1 MALYR
6 VAGPALLRAAARPAG
21 AGPGWWPDLADTGPH
36 ATANWRA
43 WLQHVWS
50 DAPFAA
56 AVEVAAGPQLAA
68 RVREVVFNFDHVPR
82 RRLCRLT
89 ASVMQYALRQQR
101 ATPFGLFAG
110 VTAVPFGE
118 SAAPPRWGAGQAV
131 ARPDARWLAG
141 VVRELEEAVGDL
153 LPVTANQLRVLRGCR
168 VVLPVTRNL
177 QDGEPAEVSVRA
189 TAPVLAVLK
198 AADGPVSMTLG
209 ELADRFPA
217 APADKVRAMLGEL
230 VRQGFL
236 ISILRLPTTATDPL
250 GHLLAIARTTGLD
263 QVPAAEATWNTLR
276 TVRGQLTRHNEL
288 DDPTEQRTLRT
299 RLTRELTR
307 QPRGVPDG
315 PSPLMVDLHLDAGPA
330 ALPRRVASLVAGAA
344 EVLTQLSPFPNGH
357 PAWVDYHR
365 RFAERFGPGAVVPV
379 LELVNPDTGMGFP
392 ARYRD
397 SVLPDVP
404 PQFGRRD
411 AGLLALAQ
419 KAAVECL
426 DEIDLD
432 GPLLERLAPDP
443 VPEGAVQPHA
453 ELTVRLSAYGV
464 GPFTYGA
471 AQFTPVVQAVPRG
484 AGTTAG
490 RFLYL
495 LEPERRRELEAAIAA
510 APPLRADALVVQV
523 STPPLYARAENV
535 SRAPALLPLLSLGE
549 YPQIG
554 AVLRLEELG
563 VCADE
568 QRMWLVRL
576 ADRRPVEVRVLN
588 AVDFRANTDPLVRFL
603 CEITHAHTPWLT
615 AFNWGAAGRLPYL
628 PRVRHGEVVLSA
640 ARWHLPAADLP
651 GKDAEWEQWRA
662 AAGEWIDRYNVR
674 AAVYLS
680 QQDLR
685 LPLDLRLPE
694 HLVLLREH
702 LLREPTAVLIEAPR
716 ADDNRWCGRAHEI
729 TVQLHSTRPPLPA
742 TRPRP
747 GRPATVRSGH
757 LPGASGWLSA
767 RLFGNPR
774 RTDELL
780 SRVPGLAAGWVVP
793 PQWWFLRHT
802 DPEPHVRLRIPV
814 SAVAAWSLA
823 AERIGRWAEQMREEG
838 LLTRMELDTYLPES
852 GRYGRGAALRAAEE
866 FFALDSRAAL
876 AQLAYQRAT
885 STDPAT
891 LTAASMLD
899 LATALLGPEA
909 GYAWLLERVPRH
921 SDIALPHSAP
931 RLAAE
936 LADRP
941 NRLALTGEGRALAS
955 EWEVRGRQLARYR
968 TALGRDGELEP
979 ADVLSSLLHLH
990 HARAV
995 GLDPLSE
1002 RTCHRLAR
1010 AAALIRTAQA
1020 RTDPA
1025 REGQP
1030 A

>member
-1 MALYR
+1 MYEA
-6 VAGPALLRAAARPAG
+6 VGPALLRAAARPAG
-21 AGPGWWPDLADTGPH
+21 SGPSWWPDLADTGPH
-36 ATANWRA
+36 ATAYWRA
-43 WLQHVWS
+43 WLQHVWA
-50 DAPFAA
+50 DADFAA

-82 RRLCRLT
+82 RRLRRLT
-89 ASVMQYALRQQR
+89 DSVMQYALRQQR

-110 VTAVPFGE
+110 VTAVPFGQI
-118 SAAPPRWGAGQAV
+118 AVAPRWGTSRAV
-131 ARPDARWLAG
+131 ARPDVRWLASI
-141 VVRELEEAVGDL
+141 VRELEEAVGNL
-153 LPVTANQLRVLRGCR
+153 LPVTANQLRVRRGGR
-168 VVLPVTRNL
+168 VVLPVTRNP

-189 TAPVLAVLK
+189 TGPVLAVLE
-198 AADGPVSMTLG
+198 AADGPVSVTLG

-217 APADKVRAMLGEL
+217 APADKIRAMLAEL

-236 ISILRLPTTATDPL
+236 ISVLRLPTTATDPL
-250 GHLLAIARTTGLD
+250 GHLLAVAHTTGLD
-263 QVPAAEATWNTLR
+263 QVPAAASSLDELR
-276 TVRGQLTRHNEL
+276 TVREQLARHNEST
-288 DDPTEQRTLRT
+288 DPVEQRTLRT
-299 RLTRELTR
+299 RLGR
-307 QPRGVPDG
+307 QQAGRVGEVP
-315 PSPLMVDLHLDAGPA
+315 SLMVDLRLDAGPA
-330 ALPRRVASLVAGAA
+330 VLPRRVASLMAGAA
-344 EVLTQLSPFPNGH
+344 EVLTRLSPFPDGH
-357 PAWVDYHR
+357 PAWVDYHG
-365 RFAERFGPGAVVPV
+365 RFLERFGPGAVVPV
-379 LELVNPDTGMGFP
+379 VELVNPDTGLGFP

-397 SVLPDVP
+397 SLLEDVP
-404 PQFGRRD
+404 PRFRRRD
-411 AGLLALAQ
+411 GHLLALAQ

-443 VPEGAVQPHA
+443 VPDEDVVQPHA
-453 ELTVRLSAYGV
+453 ELTVRLSADGAV
-464 GPFTYGA
+464 PFA
-471 AQFTPVVQAVPRG
+471 PVVQAVPRG

-495 LEPERRRELEAAIAA
+495 LEPERRRELEAAIAT
-510 APPLRADALVVQV
+510 APPLRTDALVVQV
-523 STPPLYARAENV
+523 SAPPLYARTENV
-535 SRAPALLPLLSLGE
+535 ARAPALLPVLTLGE

-554 AVLRLEELG
+554 SGVLRLEDLG
-563 VCADE
+563 VCADGR
-568 QRMWLVRL
+568 RMWLVRL

-588 AVDFRANTDPLVRFL
+588 AVNFRSHVDPLVRFL

-628 PRVRHGEVVLSA
+628 PRVRYGEVVLSA

-651 GKDAEWEQWRA
+651 GKDAEWEDWRL
-662 AAGEWIDRYNVR
+662 AAGEWIARYNVR

-680 QQDLR
+680 QRDLR

-702 LLREPTAVLIEAPR
+702 LLREQTAILIEAPR
-716 ADDNRWCGRAHEI
+716 AGDNRWCGRAHEI

-747 GRPATVRSGH
+747 GRLATVRSGH

-774 RTDELL
+774 RAGELL
-780 SRVPGLAAGWVVP
+780 SRVPGLADSWVVP

-802 DPEPHVRLRIPV
+802 DPEPHVRLRLPV

-838 LLTRMELDTYLPES
+838 LLTRMEIDTYLPES

-866 FFALDSRAAL
+866 FFALDSRAVL

-891 LTAASMLD
+891 VTAASMLD

-909 GYAWLLERVPRH
+909 GHAWLLERVPRR
-921 SDIALPHSAP
+921 SDIALPRTAP
-931 RLAAE
+931 RMVAE
-936 LADRP
+936 FANWNDQLELTEEGRL
-941 NRLALTGEGRALAS
+941 LALA
-955 EWEVRGRQLARYR
+955 WEVRAKKLADYR
-968 TALGRDGELEP
+968 RALGRDEELEP
-979 ADVLSSLLHLH
+979 ADVLGSLLHLH

-995 GLDPLSE
+995 GLDAASE
-1002 RTCHRLAR
+1002 RICHRLAR
-1010 AAALIRTAQA
+1010 AAALTRTARAQ
-1020 RTDPA
+1020 
-1025 REGQP
+1025 EGQP

>member
-1 MALYR
+1 MYA
-6 VAGPALLRAAARPAG
+6 VAGPALLRAAARPAA
-21 AGPGWWPDLADTGPH
+21 AGPSWWPDLADTGPH

-50 DAPFAA
+50 DADFAA
-56 AVEVAAGPQLAA
+56 AVEVGAGPQLAA

-82 RRLCRLT
+82 RRLRRLT

-101 ATPFGLFAG
+101 PTPFGLFAG

-118 SAAPPRWGAGQAV
+118 VAAAPRWGASRVV
-131 ARPDARWLAG
+131 ARPDARWLAS

-153 LPVTANQLRVLRGCR
+153 LPVTANQLRVRRGER
-168 VVLPVTRNL
+168 VVLPVTRNP
-177 QDGEPAEVSVRA
+177 QDSEPAEVSVRA
-189 TAPVLAVLK
+189 TGPVLAVLE
-198 AADGPVSMTLG
+198 AADGPVSVTLG

-217 APADKVRAMLGEL
+217 APADKVRAMLSEL

-236 ISILRLPTTATDPL
+236 ISILRLPTTVTDPL
-250 GHLLAIARTTGLD
+250 GHLLAIAHTTGLD
-263 QVPAAEATWNTLR
+263 QIPAAEATWNTLR
-276 TVRGQLTRHNEL
+276 TVREQLARHNEL
-288 DDPTEQRTLRT
+288 DDPTKQQTLRT
-299 RLTRELTR
+299 RLTRQLTR
-307 QPRGVPDG
+307 QPGWVPG
-315 PSPLMVDLHLDAGPA
+315 GSTPLMVDLRLDAGPA
-330 ALPRRVASLVAGAA
+330 VLPERVASLVAGAA
-344 EVLTQLSPFPNGH
+344 EVLTRLSPFPDGH
-357 PAWVDYHR
+357 PVWVDYHR

-411 AGLLALAQ
+411 AQLLALAQ
-419 KAAVECL
+419 MATVERL
-426 DEIDLD
+426 DQVDLN

-443 VPEGAVQPHA
+443 VPDGAVQPHA

-471 AQFTPVVQAVPRG
+471 AQFAPVVQAVPRG

-495 LEPERRRELEAAIAA
+495 LEPERRRELEAAITA

-523 STPPLYARAENV
+523 SAPPLYARAENV
-535 SRAPALLPLLSLGE
+535 SRAPALLPLLALGE

-554 AVLRLEELG
+554 EGLLRLEELG

-568 QRMWLVRL
+568 RRMWLVRFS
-576 ADRRPVEVRVLN
+576 DRRPVEVRVLN

-615 AFNWGAAGRLPYL
+615 AFNWGAAGQLPYL
-628 PRVRHGEVVLSA
+628 PRVRYGEVVLSP

-651 GKDAEWEQWRA
+651 GKDADWEEWRA
-662 AAGEWIDRYNVR
+662 AAGEWIARYNVP
-674 AAVYLS
+674 ATVYLS

-685 LPLDLRLPE
+685 LPLDLRVPE
-694 HLVLLREH
+694 HLVLLRDH
-702 LLREPTAVLIEAPR
+702 LLREPTAILIEAPR
-716 ADDNRWCGRAHEI
+716 AVDNQWCGRAHEV
-729 TVQLHSTRPPLPA
+729 TVQLHSTRTPLPA
-742 TRPRP
+742 ARPRP
-747 GRPATVRSGH
+747 GRPVTVRSGH

-774 RTDELL
+774 RADELL
-780 SRVPGLAAGWVVP
+780 ARVPGLAAGWVVP

-823 AERIGRWAEQMREEG
+823 SERIGRWAEQMREEG

-866 FFALDSRAAL
+866 FFSLDSRTVL

-891 LTAASMLD
+891 MTAASMLD
-899 LATALLGPEA
+899 LATALLGREA
-909 GYAWLLERVPRH
+909 GHAWLLERVPRH
-921 SDIALPHSAP
+921 SKIALPRSAS

-941 NRLALTGEGRALAS
+941 DQLELTAEGRLLSLEWRVRAKKLADYRRALC
-955 EWEVRGRQLARYR
+955 
-968 TALGRDGELEP
+968 RDGELEP
-979 ADVLSSLLHLH
+979 ADVLGSLLHLH

-995 GLDPLSE
+995 GLNPASE

-1010 AAALIRTAQA
+1010 AAALTLTARTARA
-1020 RTDPA
+1020 E
-1025 REGQP
+1025 EGQP

>member
-1 MALYR
+1 MYA

-50 DAPFAA
+50 DAVFAA
-56 AVEVAAGPQLAA
+56 TVEVAAGPQLAA
-68 RVREVVFNFDHVPR
+68 RVREVVFHFDHLPR
-82 RRLCRLT
+82 RRLRRLT

-118 SAAPPRWGAGQAV
+118 FPSAPRWGAARAV
-131 ARPDARWLAG
+131 ARPDARWLAS

-153 LPVTANQLRVLRGCR
+153 LPVTANQLRVRRGER
-168 VVLPVTRNL
+168 VVLPVIRNP
-177 QDGEPAEVSVRA
+177 QGGKPAEVSVRA
-189 TAPVLAVLK
+189 TGPVLAVLK
-198 AADGPVSMTLG
+198 AADGAVSVTLG
-209 ELADRFPA
+209 ELANRFPA
-217 APADKVRAMLGEL
+217 APADKARAMLGEL

-250 GHLLAIARTTGLD
+250 GHLLAIAHTTGLD
-263 QVPAAEATWNTLR
+263 QIPAAEAAWNTLR
-276 TVRGQLTRHNEL
+276 TVREQLARHNEL
-288 DDPTEQRTLRT
+288 DDPTAQRTLRS
-299 RLTRELTR
+299 RLTRQLTR
-307 QPRGVPDG
+307 QQGGVPDV
-315 PSPLMVDLHLDAGPA
+315 PSPLMVDLRLDAGPA
-330 ALPRRVASLVAGAA
+330 ALPRRVASLLAGAA
-344 EVLTQLSPFPNGH
+344 EVLTRLSPFPDGH

-392 ARYRD
+392 ARYQD

-411 AGLLALAQ
+411 AQLLALAQ

-426 DEIDLD
+426 DEVDLD
-432 GPLLERLAPDP
+432 GPLLERLAPAL
-443 VPEGAVQPHA
+443 EGAVQPHA
-453 ELTVRLSAYGV
+453 ELTLRLSAYGV

-471 AQFTPVVQAVPRG
+471 VPFTLVVQAVPRA

-495 LEPERRRELEAAIAA
+495 LEPERRRELEAVIAA

-523 STPPLYARAENV
+523 SAPPLYARAENV
-535 SRAPALLPLLSLGE
+535 VRAPALLPVLTLGE
-549 YPQIG
+549 YPQVGSG
-554 AVLRLEELG
+554 ALRLEDLG

-568 QRMWLVRL
+568 RRMWLVRV

-615 AFNWGAAGRLPYL
+615 AFNWGAAGQLPYL
-628 PRVRHGEVVLSA
+628 PRVRYGEVVLSA

-651 GKDAEWEQWRA
+651 GKDAPWEDWQVA
-662 AAGEWIDRYNVR
+662 VGEWIARYNVP

-702 LLREPTAVLIEAPR
+702 LLREPTAILIEAPGPGE
-716 ADDNRWCGRAHEI
+716 NSWCGGRAHEI
-729 TVQLHSTRPPLPA
+729 TVQLHSTQAPLPA
-742 TRPRP
+742 AHPRP
-747 GRPATVRSGH
+747 GRPVTVRSGH

-774 RTDELL
+774 RADELL
-780 SRVPGLAAGWVVP
+780 SRVPELIGRWMVP
-793 PQWWFLRHT
+793 PQWWFIRHT
-802 DPEPHVRLRIPV
+802 DPEPHLRLRIPV
-814 SAVAAWSLA
+814 SAIAAWSLA
-823 AERIGRWAEQMREEG
+823 AERIGTWAAQMREEG

-852 GRYGRGAALRAAEE
+852 GRYGRGAALRAAEA
-866 FFALDSRAAL
+866 FFAADSRAAL

-891 LTAASMLD
+891 VTTASMLD

-909 GYAWLLERVPRH
+909 GHAWLLERVPRH
-921 SDIALPHSAP
+921 SEMPLPRTAS
-931 RLAAE
+931 RLAVE
-936 LADRP
+936 LVSEP
-941 NRLALTGEGRALAS
+941 EKLALAEGGRALAWAWS
-955 EWEVRGRQLARYR
+955 VRADALEHYR
-968 TALGRDGELEP
+968 KALGRDGELEP
-979 ADVLSSLLHLH
+979 ADVLGSLLHLH
-990 HARAV
+990 HARVV
-995 GLDPLSE
+995 GLDPVSE
-1002 RTCHRLAR
+1002 RVCHRLAR
-1010 AAALIRTAQA
+1010 AAALTITARTARA
-1020 RTDPA
+1020 E
-1025 REGQP
+1025 EGQP

>member
-6 VAGPALLRAAARPAG
+6 AAGPALLRAAARPAG
-21 AGPGWWPDLADTGPH
+21 TEPSWWPDLADTGPH

-43 WLQHVWS
+43 WLQHVWT

-68 RVREVVFNFDHVPR
+68 RMREVVFNFDHVPR
-82 RRLCRLT
+82 RRLRRLT

-101 ATPFGLFAG
+101 PTPFGLFAG

-118 SAAPPRWGAGQAV
+118 SAAAPRWGASRAV
-131 ARPDARWLAG
+131 ARPDARWLSG
-141 VVRELEEAVGDL
+141 VVRDLEEAAGDL
-153 LPVTANQLRVLRGCR
+153 LPVTANQLRVRRGER
-168 VVLPVTRNL
+168 VVLPVVRNP

-189 TAPVLAVLK
+189 TPAVLAVLE
-198 AADGPVSMTLG
+198 AADGPLSVTLG

-250 GHLLAIARTTGLD
+250 GHLLAIAHTTGLD
-263 QVPAAEATWNTLR
+263 QIPAAEAVWNTLR
-276 TVRGQLTRHNEL
+276 TVREQLARHNEL
-288 DDPTEQRTLRT
+288 DDPAAQRTLRT
-299 RLTRELTR
+299 RLTRP
-307 QPRGVPDG
+307 QGGVPDR
-315 PSPLMVDLHLDAGPA
+315 STPLMVDLHLDAGHA
-330 ALPRRVASLVAGAA
+330 VLPRRVASLVTGAA
-344 EVLTQLSPFPNGH
+344 EVLTRLSPFPGGH
-357 PAWVDYHR
+357 PVWVDYHR

-379 LELVNPDTGMGFP
+379 VELVNPDTGLGFP

-397 SVLPDVP
+397 SLLPDVP

-411 AGLLALAQ
+411 ARLMGLAQ

-426 DEIDLD
+426 DEVDLD

-453 ELTVRLSAYGV
+453 ELMVRLV
-464 GPFTYGA
+464 VDGA
-471 AQFTPVVQAVPRG
+471 VAFTPVVQAVPRG

-523 STPPLYARAENV
+523 SAPPLYARAENV
-535 SRAPALLPLLSLGE
+535 SRAPALLPVLSLGE

-554 AVLRLEELG
+554 SVLRLEELG

-568 QRMWLVRL
+568 RRMWLVRL
-576 ADRRPVEVRVLN
+576 TDRRPVEVRVLN
-588 AVDFRANTDPLVRFL
+588 AVDFRVHTDPLVRFL

-615 AFNWGAAGRLPYL
+615 AFNWGAAGQLSYL

-651 GKDAEWEQWRA
+651 GKDAEWEEWRA
-662 AAGEWIDRYNVR
+662 AAGEWIARYNVR
-674 AAVYLS
+674 ASVYLS

-702 LLREPTAVLIEAPR
+702 LLREPTAILIEAPR
-716 ADDNRWCGRAHEI
+716 ADDNRWCSRAHEV
-729 TVQLHSTRPPLPA
+729 TVQLHSTRTPLPA

-747 GRPATVRSGH
+747 GRPVTVRSGH

-774 RTDELL
+774 RADELL
-780 SRVPGLAAGWVVP
+780 SRVPGLADGWVVP

-823 AERIGRWAEQMREEG
+823 SERIGKWAQQMRAEG
-838 LLTRMELDTYLPES
+838 LLTRMEIDTYLPEA
-852 GRYGRGAALRAAEE
+852 GRYGRGAALRVAEE
-866 FFALDSRAAL
+866 FFSLDSRAVL
-876 AQLAYQRAT
+876 AQLAYQHTT
-885 STDPAT
+885 STDPAAV
-891 LTAASMLD
+891 TAASMLD
-899 LATALLGPEA
+899 LATGLLGREA
-909 GYAWLLERVPRH
+909 GHAWLLERVPRH
-921 SDIALPHSAP
+921 NEIALPRSAP

-941 NRLALTGEGRALAS
+941 DRPDRLELTEEGRALTA
-955 EWEVRGRQLARYR
+955 EWGVRAKKLADYR
-968 TALGRDGELEP
+968 KALSRDGELEP
-979 ADVLSSLLHLH
+979 ADVLGSLLHLH

-995 GLDPLSE
+995 GLDPASE
-1002 RTCHRLAR
+1002 RICHRLAR
-1010 AAALIRTAQA
+1010 AAALTRTARAQ
-1020 RTDPA
+1020 
-1025 REGQP
+1025 EGQP

>member
-1 MALYR
+1 MYA
-6 VAGPALLRAAARPAG
+6 VAGPVLLRAAARPAM
-21 AGPGWWPDLADTGPH
+21 AGPSWWPDLADTGPH
-36 ATANWRA
+36 AAANWRA

-50 DAPFAA
+50 DADFAA
-56 AVEVAAGPQLAA
+56 AVEVGAGPQLAA
-68 RVREVVFNFDHVPR
+68 RVREVVFNFEHHVPR
-82 RRLCRLT
+82 RRLRRLT

-101 ATPFGLFAG
+101 PTPFGLFAG

-118 SAAPPRWGAGQAV
+118 FPAAPHWGASRAV
-131 ARPDARWLAG
+131 ARPDGRWLAG
-141 VVRELEEAVGDL
+141 VVRELEEAAGDL
-153 LPVTANQLRVLRGCR
+153 LPVTANQLRVRRGER
-168 VVLPVTRNL
+168 VVLPVTQNP
-177 QDGEPAEVSVRA
+177 QGGEPAEVSVRA
-189 TAPVLAVLK
+189 TLPVLAVLE
-198 AADGPVSMTLG
+198 AADGPVSVTLG

-217 APADKVRAMLGEL
+217 APAATVRAMLGEL

-236 ISILRLPTTATDPL
+236 ISILRVPTTATDPL

-263 QVPAAEATWNTLR
+263 QVPAAEAAWSTLR
-276 TVRGQLTRHNEL
+276 TVREQLIRHNEL
-288 DDPTEQRTLRT
+288 DDPTAQQTLRT
-299 RLTRELTR
+299 RLTRQLTR
-307 QPRGVPDG
+307 PPGGVPDG
-315 PSPLMVDLHLDAGPA
+315 STPLMVDLRLDAGPA
-330 ALPRRVASLVAGAA
+330 ALPERVASLVAGAA
-344 EVLTQLSPFPNGH
+344 EVLTRLSPFPDGH
-357 PAWVDYHR
+357 PVWVDYHR

-379 LELVNPDTGMGFP
+379 AELVNPDTGMGFP

-411 AGLLALAQ
+411 TQLLALAQ
-419 KAAVECL
+419 RAAVERL
-426 DEIDLD
+426 DQVDLH

-443 VPEGAVQPHA
+443 VPEGAVQPHT

-471 AQFTPVVQAVPRG
+471 AQFAPVVQAVPRG

-495 LEPERRRELEAAIAA
+495 LEPGQRRELEAAIAA

-523 STPPLYARAENV
+523 SAPPLYARAENV
-535 SRAPALLPLLSLGE
+535 ARAPALLPLLSLGE

-554 AVLRLEELG
+554 SVLRLEELG

-568 QRMWLVRL
+568 RRMWLVRL

-588 AVDFRANTDPLVRFL
+588 AVDFRVHTDPLVRFL
-603 CEITHAHTPWLT
+603 CEITYAHTPWLT
-615 AFNWGAAGRLPYL
+615 TFNWGAAGQLPYL
-628 PRVRHGEVVLSA
+628 PRVRYGEVVLSP

-651 GKDAEWEQWRA
+651 GKDADWEEWRA
-662 AAGEWIDRYNVR
+662 AAGEWIARYNVP
-674 AAVYLS
+674 ATVYLS

-685 LPLDLRLPE
+685 LPLDLHLPE

-702 LLREPTAVLIEAPR
+702 LLREPTAILIEAPQ
-716 ADDNRWCGRAHEI
+716 AGDNQWCGRAHEV
-729 TVQLHSTRPPLPA
+729 TVQLHSTRTPLPA
-742 TRPRP
+742 ARPRP
-747 GRPATVRSGH
+747 GRPVTVRSGH

-774 RTDELL
+774 RADELL
-780 SRVPGLAAGWVVP
+780 ARVPGLAAGWVVP
-793 PQWWFLRHT
+793 PQWWFLRHA

-823 AERIGRWAEQMREEG
+823 SERIGRWAEQMREEG
-838 LLTRMELDTYLPES
+838 LLTRMEIDTYLPES
-852 GRYGRGAALRAAEE
+852 GRYGRGAALRVAEE
-866 FFALDSRAAL
+866 FFSLDSRAVL

-891 LTAASMLD
+891 VTAASMLD
-899 LATALLGPEA
+899 LATGLLGPEA
-909 GYAWLLERVPRH
+909 GHAWLLERVPRH
-921 SDIALPHSAP
+921 SGIALPRAAS

-936 LADRP
+936 LADQP
-941 NRLALTGEGRALAS
+941 DRLALTEEGRLLALV
-955 EWEVRGRQLARYR
+955 WGVRAKKLADYR
-968 TALGRDGELEP
+968 RALGRDGELEP
-979 ADVLSSLLHLH
+979 VDVLGSLLHLH

-995 GLDPLSE
+995 GLNPASE

-1010 AAALIRTAQA
+1010 AAALTLTARTARA
-1020 RTDPA
+1020 E
-1025 REGQP
+1025 EGQP

>member
-1 MALYR
+1 MYA

-36 ATANWRA
+36 ATGNWRA

-50 DAPFAA
+50 DAVFAA

-82 RRLCRLT
+82 RRLRRLT

-110 VTAVPFGE
+110 VTAVPFGDFPD
-118 SAAPPRWGAGQAV
+118 APRWGTSRAV
-131 ARPDARWLAG
+131 ARPEARWLSS
-141 VVRELEEAVGDL
+141 VVRELEEVVGDL
-153 LPVTANQLRVLRGCR
+153 LPVTANQLRVRRGGR
-168 VVLPVTRNL
+168 VVLPVTRNP

-189 TAPVLAVLK
+189 TGPVLAVLE
-198 AADGPVSMTLG
+198 AADGPMSVTLG
-209 ELADRFPA
+209 ELADLFAA
-217 APADKVRAMLGEL
+217 APPDTVHAMLGEL

-250 GHLLAIARTTGLD
+250 GHLLAIAHTTGLD
-263 QVPAAEATWNTLR
+263 QIPAADASWNTLR
-276 TVRGQLTRHNEL
+276 TVREQLTRHNEL
-288 DDPTEQRTLRT
+288 DDPTAQRTLRS
-299 RLTRELTR
+299 RLTRQLTR
-307 QPRGVPDG
+307 QQGRAPDG
-315 PSPLMVDLHLDAGPA
+315 PSPLMVDLRLDAGPA
-330 ALPRRVASLVAGAA
+330 VLPRRVASLVAGAA
-344 EVLTQLSPFPNGH
+344 EVLTRLSPFPDGH
-357 PAWVDYHR
+357 PAWVDYHG
-365 RFAERFGPGAVVPV
+365 RFAERFGPGAVVPLV
-379 LELVNPDTGMGFP
+379 ELVNPDTGMGFP

-397 SVLPDVP
+397 AVLPDVP

-411 AGLLALAQ
+411 AQLMALAQ

-426 DEIDLD
+426 DEVNLD
-432 GPLLERLAPDP
+432 GPLLEGLAP
-443 VPEGAVQPHA
+443 VLEGAVQPHA
-453 ELTVRLSAYGV
+453 EMTVRLAAD
-464 GPFTYGA
+464 GA
-471 AQFTPVVQAVPRG
+471 VAFTPVVQAVPRA

-495 LEPERRRELEAAIAA
+495 LEPERRRELEAAIAV

-523 STPPLYARAENV
+523 SAPPLYARAENV
-535 SRAPALLPLLSLGE
+535 SRAPALLPVLTLGE

-554 AVLRLEELG
+554 SVLRLEELG

-568 QRMWLVRL
+568 RRMWLVRL
-576 ADRRPVEVRVLN
+576 ADRRPVEVRALN

-615 AFNWGAAGRLPYL
+615 AFNWGAAGQLPYL
-628 PRVRHGEVVLSA
+628 PRVRYGEVVLSA

-662 AAGEWIDRYNVR
+662 AAGEWIARYNVR

-680 QQDLR
+680 QNDLR
-685 LPLDLRLPE
+685 LPLDVRLPE

-702 LLREPTAVLIEAPR
+702 LLREPTAILIEAPR

-729 TVQLHSTRPPLPA
+729 TVQLHTTCTPLPA

-747 GRPATVRSGH
+747 GSPATVRSGH

-774 RTDELL
+774 RADELL
-780 SRVPGLAAGWVVP
+780 ARVPGLAAGWAVP

-802 DPEPHVRLRIPV
+802 DPEPHLRLRIPV

-823 AERIGRWAEQMREEG
+823 SERIGRWAEQMREEG

-876 AQLAYQRAT
+876 AQIAYQRAT

-891 LTAASMLD
+891 VTAASMLD
-899 LATALLGPEA
+899 LATGLLGPEA
-909 GYAWLLERVPRH
+909 GHAWLLERVPRR
-921 SDIALPHSAP
+921 SEIALPRSAS

-936 LADRP
+936 LAARP
-941 NRLALTGEGRALAS
+941 DRLALTEEGRALAS
-955 EWEVRGRQLARYR
+955 EWEVRAKKLADYR
-968 TALGRDGELEP
+968 RALGRDGELEP
-979 ADVLSSLLHLH
+979 ADVLGSLLHLH

-995 GLDPLSE
+995 GLNPASE

-1010 AAALIRTAQA
+1010 AAALTLTARTARA
-1020 RTDPA
+1020 E
-1025 REGQP
+1025 EGQP

>member
-1 MALYR
+1 MYA
-6 VAGPALLRAAARPAG
+6 VAGPVLLRAAARPAV
-21 AGPGWWPDLADTGPH
+21 AGPSWWPDLADTGPH

-50 DAPFAA
+50 DADFAA
-56 AVEVAAGPQLAA
+56 AVEVGAGPQLAA

-82 RRLCRLT
+82 RRLRRLT

-110 VTAVPFGE
+110 VTIVPFGE
-118 SAAPPRWGAGQAV
+118 AAAAPHWGASRAV

-153 LPVTANQLRVLRGCR
+153 LPVTANQLWVRRGER
-168 VVLPVTRNL
+168 VVLPVTRNP
-177 QDGEPAEVSVRA
+177 QGGEPAEVSVRA
-189 TAPVLAVLK
+189 TPAVLAVLE
-198 AADGPVSMTLG
+198 AADGPVSVTFG
-209 ELADRFPA
+209 ELAGRFPA
-217 APADKVRAMLGEL
+217 APADKVRAMLSRL

-250 GHLLAIARTTGLD
+250 GYLLAIARTTGLD
-263 QVPAAEATWNTLR
+263 QVPAAEATCNTLR
-276 TVRGQLTRHNEL
+276 TVREQLARHNEL
-288 DDPTEQRTLRT
+288 DDPAQQQTLRT
-299 RLTRELTR
+299 RLTRQLTR
-307 QPRGVPDG
+307 QPGGVPDG
-315 PSPLMVDLHLDAGPA
+315 STPLMVDLRLDAGPA
-330 ALPRRVASLVAGAA
+330 VLPEQVASLVAGAA
-344 EVLTQLSPFPNGH
+344 EVLTRLSPHPGGH
-357 PAWVDYHR
+357 PVWVDYHR

-379 LELVNPDTGMGFP
+379 IELVNPDTGMGFP

-404 PQFGRRD
+404 PQFRRRD
-411 AGLLALAQ
+411 AQLLALAQ
-419 KAAVECL
+419 MATVERL
-426 DEIDLD
+426 DQVDLH
-432 GPLLERLAPDP
+432 GPLLERLAPNP
-443 VPEGAVQPHA
+443 VPDGAVQPHA

-464 GPFTYGA
+464 GPFTHGA
-471 AQFTPVVQAVPRG
+471 AQFAPVVQAVPRG

-510 APPLRADALVVQV
+510 APPLRADALVVQI
-523 STPPLYARAENV
+523 SAPPLYARAENV
-535 SRAPALLPLLSLGE
+535 ARAPALLPLLSLGE

-554 AVLRLEELG
+554 SVLRLEDLG

-568 QRMWLVRL
+568 RRMWLVRL
-576 ADRRPVEVRVLN
+576 SDRRPVEVRVLN
-588 AVDFRANTDPLVRFL
+588 AVDFRVHTDPLVRFL

-615 AFNWGAAGRLPYL
+615 TFNWGAAGRLPYL
-628 PRVRHGEVVLSA
+628 PRVRYGEVVLSP

-651 GKDAEWEQWRA
+651 GKDADWEEWRA
-662 AAGEWIDRYNVR
+662 AAGEWIARYNVP
-674 AAVYLS
+674 ATVYLS

-685 LPLDLRLPE
+685 LPLDLHLPE
-694 HLVLLREH
+694 HLVLLRDH
-702 LLREPTAVLIEAPR
+702 LLREPTAILIEAPR
-716 ADDNRWCGRAHEI
+716 AVDNQWCGRAHEV
-729 TVQLHSTRPPLPA
+729 TVQLHSTRTPLPA
-742 TRPRP
+742 ARPRP
-747 GRPATVRSGH
+747 GRPVTVRSGH

-774 RTDELL
+774 RADELL

-793 PQWWFLRHT
+793 PQWWFLRHN

-823 AERIGRWAEQMREEG
+823 SERIGRWAEQMREEG

-852 GRYGRGAALRAAEE
+852 GRYGRGAALRVAEE
-866 FFALDSRAAL
+866 FFSLDSLAVL
-876 AQLAYQRAT
+876 AQLTYQHAT

-891 LTAASMLD
+891 MTAASMLD
-899 LATALLGPEA
+899 LAAALLGREA
-909 GYAWLLERVPRH
+909 GHAWLLERVPRH
-921 SDIALPHSAP
+921 SEIALPRAAS

-936 LADRP
+936 LAGQPDRLELTEEG
-941 NRLALTGEGRALAS
+941 RLLALVWGVRAKKLAD
-955 EWEVRGRQLARYR
+955 YR
-968 TALGRDGELEP
+968 RALGRDGELEP
-979 ADVLSSLLHLH
+979 ADVLGSLLHLH

-995 GLDPLSE
+995 GLSPASE

-1010 AAALIRTAQA
+1010 AAALTLTARTARA
-1020 RTDPA
+1020 E
-1025 REGQP
+1025 EGQP

>member
-1 MALYR
+1 MYEA
-6 VAGPALLRAAARPAG
+6 VGPALLRAAARPAG
-21 AGPGWWPDLADTGPH
+21 AGPSWWPDLADTGTH

-50 DAPFAA
+50 DEVFAA

-68 RVREVVFNFDHVPR
+68 RVREVVFNFDHAPR
-82 RRLCRLT
+82 RRLRRLT

-101 ATPFGLFAG
+101 PTPFGLFAG

-118 SAAPPRWGAGQAV
+118 AAAAPRWGASRAV
-131 ARPDARWLAG
+131 ARPDARWLAS

-153 LPVTANQLRVLRGCR
+153 LPVTANQLRVRRGDR
-168 VVLPVTRNL
+168 ILLPVTCNP
-177 QDGEPAEVSVRA
+177 QDGEPAELSVRA
-189 TAPVLAVLK
+189 TDPVLAVLE
-198 AADGPVSMTLG
+198 AADGPLSVTLG

-250 GHLLAIARTTGLD
+250 GHLLAVARTTGLD
-263 QVPAAEATWNTLR
+263 QVPAAAAPLDELR
-276 TVRGQLTRHNEL
+276 SVREQSARHNESA
-288 DDPTEQRTLRT
+288 DPVEQRTLRT
-299 RLTRELTR
+299 RLAR
-307 QPRGVPDG
+307 QQAGRSGEVP
-315 PSPLMVDLHLDAGPA
+315 SLMVDLHLDAGPA
-330 ALPRRVASLVAGAA
+330 VLPRRVASLMAGAA
-344 EVLTQLSPFPNGH
+344 EVLTRLSPFPDGH
-357 PAWVDYHR
+357 PAWVDYHG
-365 RFAERFGPGAVVPV
+365 RFLERFGPGAVVPV
-379 LELVNPDTGMGFP
+379 VELVNPDTGMGFP
-392 ARYRD
+392 ARYRH

-404 PQFGRRD
+404 PRVRRRD
-411 AGLLALAQ
+411 AQLMALAQ

-426 DEIDLD
+426 DEVDLD
-432 GPLLERLAPDP
+432 GPLLERLAPSP
-443 VPEGAVQPHA
+443 VPEGVVQPHA
-453 ELTVRLSAYGV
+453 ELTVRLSAD
-464 GPFTYGA
+464 GA
-471 AQFTPVVQAVPRG
+471 VPFTPVVQAVPRG

-495 LEPERRRELEAAIAA
+495 LETERRRELEAAIAA
-510 APPLRADALVVQV
+510 APPLRAGALVVQV
-523 STPPLYARAENV
+523 SAPPLYARAENV
-535 SRAPALLPLLSLGE
+535 SRAPALLPLLTLGE

-554 AVLRLEELG
+554 SVLRLEELG

-568 QRMWLVRL
+568 RRMWLVRL

-603 CEITHAHTPWLT
+603 CEITGAHTPWLT

-628 PRVRHGEVVLSA
+628 PRVRYGEVVLSA

-662 AAGEWIDRYNVR
+662 AAGEWIARYNVP

-680 QQDLR
+680 QSDLR

-694 HLVLLREH
+694 HLVMLREH
-702 LLREPTAVLIEAPR
+702 LLREPTAILIEAPR

-729 TVQLHSTRPPLPA
+729 TVQLHSTRAPLPA
-742 TRPRP
+742 AHPRP

-774 RTDELL
+774 RADELL
-780 SRVPGLAAGWVVP
+780 SRVEGLAADWVVP

-802 DPEPHVRLRIPV
+802 DPEPHLRLRVPV

-838 LLTRMELDTYLPES
+838 LLTRMEIDTYLPEA
-852 GRYGRGAALRAAEE
+852 GRYGRGAALRAAEA
-866 FFALDSRAAL
+866 FFAADSRAVL

-891 LTAASMLD
+891 VTAASMLD
-899 LATALLGPEA
+899 LATALLGEQA
-909 GYAWLLERVPRH
+909 GHAWLLERVPRH
-921 SDIALPHSAP
+921 SGIALPRSAP
-931 RLAAE
+931 RLVAE
-936 LADRP
+936 FADRP
-941 NRLALTGEGRALAS
+941 ERLALTEEGRALALV
-955 EWEVRGRQLARYR
+955 WEVRAKKLVDYR
-968 TALGRDGELEP
+968 RALGRDGELET
-979 ADVLSSLLHLH
+979 ADVLGSLLHLH

-995 GLDPLSE
+995 GLDAASE
-1002 RTCHRLAR
+1002 RICHRLAR
-1010 AAALIRTAQA
+1010 AAALTLTARAQ
-1020 RTDPA
+1020 
-1025 REGQP
+1025 EGQP